1 MNDLTFQNRLQA
13 YGSRLSKGEQRI
25 LEFILNNEDFI
36 KTCPSTALAKK
47 AQTSNSTVTRF
58 CQHLGYG
65 GYIEFQTLFNTEHR
79 PPAAPCAT
87 LDKLRNYY
95 QVVLQ
100 SASQLVPEQQLD
112 AFIEKIKAARQI
124 LLLGLG
130 GSGLTAQEFNMRL
143 VQMGFMSTAVTD
155 NFLMIVQTSQFSSKD
170 LIIAVSNSGETREIV
185 SACRLARQVGV
196 PVCSMTQMN
205 RSSLAKLSD
214 TVLLSCDVQQVQ
226 DPCFINSQFPLLF
239 LIDTITYTLMEHPV
253 YQERRAK
260 ALEAMENR

>member
-25 LEFILNNEDFI
+25 LTFILTNEDFI
-36 KTCPSTALAKK
+36 KTCPSTALAN
-47 AQTSNSTVTRF
+47 AAGTSNSTVTRF
-58 CQHLGYG
+58 CQHLGYRS
-65 GYIEFQTLFNTEHR
+65 YIEFQTLFNAEHK
-79 PPAAPCAT
+79 PPAATSAT

-95 QVVLQ
+95 QVVLE
-100 SASQLVPEQQLD
+100 SASQLVPAKQLET
-112 AFIEKIKAARQI
+112 FVEKIKTARQI

-170 LIIAVSNSGETREIV
+170 LIIAISNSGETREIV

-196 PVCSMTQMN
+196 PICALTQMN
-205 RSSLAKLSD
+205 RSSLAKMSD
-214 TVLLSCDVQQVQ
+214 IVLLSCDVQQVQ

-239 LIDTITYTLMEHPV
+239 LIDTVTYTLMEHPA

-260 ALEAMENR
+260 ALEAMKNR